1 MRKALAFVLF
11 SVFCASVSA
20 PVSAENLSD
29 KQMVRICQTQIKDAA
44 LWATGGAKNYMS
56 FSNWKVNHGKDGKA
70 NVVTDFDLGTE
81 LRVEFTCYF
90 EGNKMVNASAKN
102 KSGERSYDK
111 LKQEFGEALAT
122 ARISHPGLTE
132 EEFIFNRIGEVEA
145 EYTYIDRN
153 GDVVHA
159 QEYTGAGRHRV
170 GPIRHEPTLIKQRV
184 SNKTYGLNGI
194 KEKEPEG
201 FWENV
206 GHFLDKAGVINLD

>member
-1 MRKALAFVLF
+1 M
-11 SVFCASVSA
+11 
-20 PVSAENLSD
+20 
-29 KQMVRICQTQIKDAA
+29 
-44 LWATGGAKNYMS
+44 
-56 FSNWKVNHGKDGKA
+56 
-70 NVVTDFDLGTE
+70 VTDFDFGPE
-81 LRVEFTCYF
+81 LRYEFTCYF
-90 EGNKMVNASAKN
+90 KGNKMVDASGKN
-102 KSGERSYDK
+102 KTGERAYDK
-111 LKQEFGEALAT
+111 LKQEYGEALAI

-170 GPIRHEPTLIKQRV
+170 GPIRHEPTPIKQRV